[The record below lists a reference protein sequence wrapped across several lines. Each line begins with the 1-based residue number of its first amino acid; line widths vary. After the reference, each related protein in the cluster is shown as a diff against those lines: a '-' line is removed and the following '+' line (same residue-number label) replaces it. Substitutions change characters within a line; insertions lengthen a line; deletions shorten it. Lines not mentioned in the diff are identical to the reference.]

1 LTALLIAAVPLVA
14 AVIAATTGERER
26 PPRRAAFGIVV
37 GMLGVA
43 AIVGLDVKHVSVLA
57 VAEVGLVAVCYAV
70 GPAMLQRWL
79 AELPPL
85 GVIASSLG
93 VTALVFAPIA
103 AVSLP
108 SSLPSAKA
116 LAAVATL
123 AVVCTAVAFVLF
135 FALIAELGPVRA
147 TVITYVNPA
156 VAALLGV
163 TLLGEA
169 FTGGMAIGFA
179 LVLAGSALAT
189 RAKRPLSVEPV

>member
-1 LTALLIAAVPLVA
+1 MPLVA
-14 AVIAATTGERER
+14 VVIARTTGERAR
-26 PPRRAAFGIVV
+26 LQPRTGLGILL

-43 AIVGLDVKHVSVLA
+43 AIVGLDVKHVSAFA

-79 AELPPL
+79 SELPPL
-85 GVIASSLG
+85 GVIASALA
-93 VTALVFAPIA
+93 VTALLFVPIA
-103 AVSLP
+103 ATSLP
-108 SSLPSAKA
+108 AETPSAKA
-116 LAAVATL
+116 IAAVVTL
-123 AVVCTAVAFVLF
+123 AVVCTALAFVLF

-163 TLLGEA
+163 TLLGES
-169 FTGGMAIGFA
+169 FTAGMAIGFA

-189 RAKRPLSVEPV
+189 RSSRSVAAEPA